1 MFPSNVTIVEVGPR
15 DGFQMEKTFIPTD
28 LKVAIIDNLVTAGVR
43 RIEATSFVNPKVIP
57 QMADSAEV
65 LARVKRQPST
75 HYTAL
80 IPNAKGAQRAIDAK
94 CDSVRLVIC
103 ATETYNQRNV
113 GMSVAQ
119 SILACDDIIRMSS
132 AAGIGF
138 EVIIALAFGCPFEG
152 HVPEDTPV
160 GIAHQLAA
168 KGITNI
174 GIADSIGTGNPVQV
188 KRMMR
193 RLQTELPNVHFS
205 MHIHDTRGL
214 GLANL
219 FAALECGIDSFDS
232 SLGGLGGCPIMVG
245 GTGNVPTE
253 DVVNLCHE
261 IGIQTGINIE
271 GICEASH
278 KMQAFL
284 GRPLPSAIL
293 RSGTRQ
299 QLFTKITH

>member
-1 MFPSNVTIVEVGPR
+1 
-15 DGFQMEKTFIPTD
+15 
-28 LKVAIIDNLVTAGVR
+28 
-43 RIEATSFVNPKVIP
+43 
-57 QMADSAEV
+57 
-65 LARVKRQPST
+65 
-75 HYTAL
+75 
-80 IPNAKGAQRAIDAK
+80 
-94 CDSVRLVIC
+94 
-103 ATETYNQRNV
+103 
-113 GMSVAQ
+113 
-119 SILACDDIIRMSS
+119 
-132 AAGIGF
+132 
-138 EVIIALAFGCPFEG
+138 
-152 HVPEDTPV
+152 
-160 GIAHQLAA
+160 
-168 KGITNI
+168 
-174 GIADSIGTGNPVQV
+174 
-188 KRMMR
+188 MMN

-271 GICEASH
+271 GVCEASR

>member
-1 MFPSNVTIVEVGPR
+1 MFPSNVTIIEVGPR

-28 LKVAIIDNLVTAGVR
+28 LKVDIINTVAAAGVR
-43 RIEATSFVNPKVIP
+43 VIEATSFVNPKVIP

-65 LARVKRQPST
+65 LSRINRNAST

-94 CDSVRLVIC
+94 CNSVRLVVC
-103 ATETYNQRNV
+103 STETYNQRNV

-119 SILACDDIIRMSS
+119 SIAACDDIISMTQ

-152 HVPEDTPV
+152 QVVEDVPV
-160 GIAHQLAA
+160 AIAHQLAA
-168 KGITNI
+168 KGITSI

-188 KRMMR
+188 RRMMS
-193 RLQTELPNVHFS
+193 RLRTELPQVHFS

-214 GLANL
+214 GLANV
-219 FAALECGIDSFDS
+219 FAALECGIDTFDS
-232 SLGGLGGCPIMVG
+232 SIGGLGGCPIMVG

-253 DVVNLCHE
+253 DVVNLCEE
-261 IGIQTGINIE
+261 IGIPTGIHIE
-271 GICEASH
+271 GVCEASR
-278 KMQAFL
+278 KMQSFL
-284 GRPLPSAIL
+284 GRALPSAIL

-299 QLFTKITH
+299 QLFKI

>member
-28 LKVAIIDNLVTAGVR
+28 LKVDIINTVAAAGVR
-43 RIEATSFVNPKVIP
+43 VIEATSFVNPKVIP

-65 LARVKRQPST
+65 LSRISRNAST

-94 CDSVRLVIC
+94 CNSVRLVVC
-103 ATETYNQRNV
+103 STETYNQRNV

-119 SILACDDIIRMSS
+119 SIAACDDIIRMTQ

-152 HVPEDTPV
+152 HVAEAVPV
-160 GIAHQLAA
+160 TIAHQLAA
-168 KGITNI
+168 KGITSI

-188 KRMMR
+188 RRMMS
-193 RLQTELPNVHFS
+193 RLRAELPHVHFS

-214 GLANL
+214 GLANV
-219 FAALECGIDSFDS
+219 FAALECGIDTFDS
-232 SLGGLGGCPIMVG
+232 SIGGLGGCPIMVG

-253 DVVNLCHE
+253 DVVNLCEE
-261 IGIQTGINIE
+261 IGIPTGIHIE
-271 GICEASH
+271 GVCEASR
-278 KMQAFL
+278 KIQSFL
-284 GRPLPSAIL
+284 GRALPSAIL
-293 RSGTRQ
+293 RSGTRR
-299 QLFTKITH
+299 QLFKM